1 MVAYD
6 LKFGQITQFML
17 YMEGTYNLQV
27 FPSGNVEDP
36 FLTQDFSIDKN
47 SVYTLALAGEFIKIE
62 IFKINEKKY
71 NGEIGNESII
81 DFTNFIKVEK
91 NLDLNTLNNGI
102 LFKDVA
108 YGKTTENK
116 KVVSSDERFSVSFTG
131 EDGKLAESE
140 DIKLIP
146 KTYYN
151 IFCIGNIKKVELVII
166 PGGQNY
172 LDVC

>member
-17 YMEGTYNLQV
+17 YMEGKYNLQV

-47 SVYTLALAGEFIKIE
+47 SVYTMALAGEFIKIE
-62 IFKINEKKY
+62 LFRINEKKY
-71 NGEIGNESII
+71 DGDIANDAII
-81 DFTNFIKVEK
+81 DFTNFIKMEK
-91 NLDLNTLNNGI
+91 NLDLHSLNNDI
-102 LFKDVA
+102 LFRDVA

-116 KVVSSDERFSVSFTG
+116 KVASSDERFSVSITG
-131 EDGKLAESE
+131 DDGKLAESE

-146 KTYYN
+146 ITYYN
-151 IFCIGNIKKVELVII
+151 IFCIGSIKKVELIII